1 MKGGIAVISHRD
13 SGFTL
18 VELIMVI
25 AVISILMAIAIPS
38 YNSSTTK
45 ARRADGQT
53 ALMDVMVRQERFYTE
68 NNTYTTDLAV
78 LPAQDSSPEG
88 YYTITAG
95 ACGAGIDSCVILTAT
110 PGAVQADDGALT
122 LNSRGQKL
130 PAEKW

>member
-1 MKGGIAVISHRD
+1 MKGEKTVISHRN

-25 AVISILMAIAIPS
+25 AVIGILMAIAIPS

-45 ARRADGQT
+45 ARRADGKT

-68 NNTYTTDLAV
+68 NNTYTTDLAN
-78 LPAQDSSPEG
+78 LPAQASSPEG
-88 YYTITAG
+88 YYAITAA

-110 PGAVQADDGALT
+110 PGTAQAGDGALT
-122 LNSRGQKL
+122 LNSRGQKT
-130 PAEKW
+130 PADKW